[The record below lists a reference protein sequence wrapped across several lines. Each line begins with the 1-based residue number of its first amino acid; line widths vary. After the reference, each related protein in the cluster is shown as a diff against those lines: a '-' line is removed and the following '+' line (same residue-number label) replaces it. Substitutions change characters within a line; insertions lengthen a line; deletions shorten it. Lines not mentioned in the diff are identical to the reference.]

1 MDKSKTNERDAGEQ
15 MKKDT
20 WLLKVQPHKPYGLT
34 SVEVILRHDRKAQ
47 GTLPHS
53 QRSLKD
59 VDMQG
64 MDTKKSAQAN
74 KTFDPSQ
81 TSKRRVRRGSDPIH
95 NREMCIEKLLEKM
108 FTEPVSSLCYKLRS

>member
-1 MDKSKTNERDAGEQ
+1 MVFCSRRVLI
-15 MKKDT
+15 
-20 WLLKVQPHKPYGLT
+20 LLICIGFIAVQPHKLYGLT
-34 SVEVILRHDRKAQ
+34 SVEVILRHDRKAH
-47 GTLPHS
+47 GTLPYS

-95 NREMCIEKLLEKM
+95 NR
-108 FTEPVSSLCYKLRS
+108 S